1 MPITWM
7 ISSNATEPT
16 IDFFLVTIRVQNPK
30 VIPKRIMSDF
40 DKGQLNRIGAR
51 YPESQRL
58 LCWWHVPH
66 AWQQHFVT
74 AHYPELWETLKK
86 WYHITDEAEFNSC
99 WKKIQSL
106 ALDSFIE
113 YINTYWLP
121 DPVKKL
127 WSGIYCKNC
136 TIFELGDTNMLV
148 EAYVASCQYLPLP
161 Y

>member
-1 MPITWM
+1 MPIAWM

-16 IDFFLVTIRVQNPK
+16 IDFFLATIRVQNPK
-30 VIPKRIMSDF
+30 VIPKQIMSDF
-40 DKGQLNRIGAR
+40 DKGQLNRIEAQ
-51 YPESQRL
+51 YPKSQQL

-86 WYHITDEAEFNSC
+86 WYRITDEAEFNSC

-106 ALDSFIE
+106 TPDSFIE
-113 YINTYWLP
+113 YINTYWLL
-121 DPVKKL
+121 DHVKKL
-127 WSGIYCKNC
+127 WSGIHHKNC

-148 EAYVASCQYLPLP
+148 EAYIASCQYLPLP

>member
-1 MPITWM
+1 MPIAWM

-16 IDFFLVTIRVQNPK
+16 IDFFLATIRVQNPK

-40 DKGQLNRIGAR
+40 DKGQLNRIEAQ
-51 YPESQRL
+51 YPKSQQL

-86 WYHITDEAEFNSC
+86 WYRITDEAEFNSC

-106 ALDSFIE
+106 TPDSFIE
-113 YINTYWLP
+113 YINTYWLL

-127 WSGIYCKNC
+127 WSGIYRKNRA
-136 TIFELGDTNMLV
+136 IFELGDTNMLV

>member
-7 ISSNATEPT
+7 ISSNATEPA
-16 IDFFLVTIRVQNPK
+16 IDFFLVTVCVQNPK
-30 VIPKRIMSDF
+30 VIPKWIMSDF
-40 DKGQLNRIGAR
+40 DKGHRIGAQ
-51 YPESQRL
+51 YPELQWL

-86 WYHITDEAEFNSC
+86 WYHITDEAEFDSC
-99 WKKIQSL
+99 WKNIQSL
-106 ALDSFIE
+106 APDSFIE
-113 YINTYWLP
+113 YIDTYWLP
-121 DPVKKL
+121 DHVKKL
-127 WSGIYCKNC
+127 WSGIYHRNH

-148 EAYVASCQYLPLP
+148 EVYIALCQYLPLL